1 MVRGAG
7 WAMARAGCLLGVSG
21 RVGPLLGAF
30 CAALAGPVL
39 PYASKRFPGARPG
52 AGGLRRAV
60 TTRRR
65 GGGVRWPACFA
76 YPSRCRRAGWGAAG
90 RLGAAPVFAGVWRG
104 RQLPSEALTRRRMAE
119 RRVAGG
125 LRTPARLARP
135 ALHCASMLLH
145 WQRKLDDERS
155 TRTSSR
161 RRAIRELNALI
172 RGSMLWYICA
182 GQRRRA
188 AALVGG
194 VRSRSGD
201 SLQRTVNTVAVARR

>member
-1 MVRGAG
+1 
-7 WAMARAGCLLGVSG
+7 
-21 RVGPLLGAF
+21 LGAF
-30 CAALAGPVL
+30 RAALAGPGL

-90 RLGAAPVFAGVWRG
+90 RLGAAPVCAGVWRG

-125 LRTPARLARP
+125 LRTPACP

-145 WQRKLDDERS
+145 WQRTTAS

-201 SLQRTVNTVAVARR
+201 SLQRTVNTVAVARRLF